1 MGENKHWNSMGQIDE
16 TQRGVLEKGQA
27 EEGSMGGNAR
37 SQAKK
42 RGIRF
47 IFYRVFSA
55 VLGYM
60 NNEKP

>member
-1 MGENKHWNSMGQIDE
+1 MGQIDE